1 MNIEIENKKKIKKKD
16 LKLNY
21 KFDYIPDFSS
31 IKELKG
37 NKLILETLF
46 QQTVN
51 KLIYG

>member
-46 QQTVN
+46 QNTIKN
-51 KLIYG
+51 INHG